1 MAMDIEEDSWQ
12 CQPRQP
18 PPQPQPGQHPH
29 FWSG

>member
-12 CQPRQP
+12 SQPQ
-18 PPQPQPGQHPH
+18 PQPQPGQHPH